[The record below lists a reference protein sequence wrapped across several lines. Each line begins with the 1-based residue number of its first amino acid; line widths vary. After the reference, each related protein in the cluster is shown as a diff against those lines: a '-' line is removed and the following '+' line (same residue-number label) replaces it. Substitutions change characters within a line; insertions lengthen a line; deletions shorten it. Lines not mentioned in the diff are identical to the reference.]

1 MTHTRLTHNL
11 LTRTLPAALGFFG
24 IDVFIERTGP
34 EWALLD
40 FDYLKQGEGSE
51 ASEHEA
57 WGLGLHIVVSR
68 LPAARPAARA

>member
-1 MTHTRLTHNL
+1 MTHTLV
-11 LTRTLPAALGFFG
+11 TRTLPAALGFLG
-24 IDVFIERTGP
+24 LDVFIERTGP
-34 EWALLD
+34 EWAFLD